1 EARAQAVADALV
13 EVILLQRVGGV
24 EQQGAVDLAGDGR
37 AGALEFELLG
47 GGGALPERGEDAGD
61 DLVDDLLL
69 LVGVLAVGGQ
79 AAAGRAG
86 GDAVGEH
93 ALGRARG
100 GGLGGCGEVERGA
113 HGGAGRGGRAR
124 WGGRRFGGD
133 RFGHRGP
140 VDLQDGRV
148 HRSAVDAVEFVGGAD
163 QVPADAVRAT
173 RGGRDGEHDHLHAV
187 DLGFLDG
194 LGQ

>member
-1 EARAQAVADALV
+1 
-13 EVILLQRVGGV
+13 
-24 EQQGAVDLAGDGR
+24 
-37 AGALEFELLG
+37 
-47 GGGALPERGEDAGD
+47 
-61 DLVDDLLL
+61 
-69 LVGVLAVGGQ
+69 
-79 AAAGRAG
+79 
-86 GDAVGEH
+86 
-93 ALGRARG
+93 
-100 GGLGGCGEVERGA
+100 
-113 HGGAGRGGRAR
+113 GAGRGGRAR

-194 LGQ
+194 LGQVVVAGDEEEDVGGAVTGVGHQVEADAQVDALLFAVHTETAEPELD